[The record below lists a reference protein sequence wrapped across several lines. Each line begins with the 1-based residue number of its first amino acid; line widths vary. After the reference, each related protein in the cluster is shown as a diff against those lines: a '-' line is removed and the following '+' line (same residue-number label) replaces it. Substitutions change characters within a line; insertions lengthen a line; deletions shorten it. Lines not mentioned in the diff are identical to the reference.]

1 MTVDLL
7 ARVVFVTADEAPPAE
22 VVRLVEHPR
31 GVAEGRELD
40 SFLAELDAGQAVPG
54 LLVAVGGSKVIETLR
69 RHERTACLPIFC
81 WGSGARVAPGW
92 DGNVV
97 SWNENQLALAAAWQ
111 MTLAK
116 ARPVAELDEQERREH
131 LFLRYLASRGVASL
145 ACMQVFGLEFIDGA
159 VSRWQRNDWIEL
171 IGSEGLQ
178 ATAALQAQ
186 IWGNK
191 VAELPPQ
198 ETTPREVPSLADS
211 PQQHAP
217 REAALE
223 QASPPEVAPQE
234 SASDRTAP
242 QEAAEREQ
250 AAPKQAASQQ
260 VDAQQA
266 ASKDVATVH
275 ADVVASLLQDSQA
288 RERSMPT
295 PTPIVVERRRGFGF
309 RDVLLLALLGF
320 IVFDLWKRYGRDY
333 FYPPVIV
340 KTDQVEP
347 AQTPSLLVELPPA
360 PPPELSL
367 DAHLSWEILDY
378 NAPAEGVVTWRLPET
393 NQVQSGDVIAHI
405 RQPSVV
411 ENADAPDI
419 KALQQQ
425 LDGFYA
431 EIAEQQ
437 TNANAAAATR
447 IVDARSVLNE
457 AQRSESNLSA
467 RVQQLDDSYQRALK
481 LAQEGVLSFREIR
494 PDWEKLQ
501 AAKVQLA
508 AASAKINASQTE
520 IEAALA
526 FEVPRVAEDPLW
538 QAQIKAVQAQMEQQL
553 QTVASAPISVIAQ
566 DSGLFVKRIPN
577 DGSTTVGEVLG
588 QLRKSASGQVE
599 AVLATADW
607 DSSYL
612 QGVARLRRPQRSS
625 WMPTKILAAESLPTG
640 LTLLRLRLPVG
651 WLDGSDGI
659 SLENA
664 SQLELRI
671 TAPLSS
677 VHESE

>member
-40 SFLAELDAGQAVPG
+40 SFLAELDAGQDVPG
-54 LLVAVGGSKVIETLR
+54 LLVAVGGTKVIETLR

-111 MTLAK
+111 KTLAT
-116 ARPVAELDEQERREH
+116 ARPVAELQEQERREH

-145 ACMQVFGLEFIDGA
+145 ACMDVFGLEFTEGA
-159 VSRWQRNDWIEL
+159 LSRWQRNKWIEQV
-171 IGSEGLQ
+171 GTERLQ
-178 ATAALQAQ
+178 ATTALQEQ
-186 IWGNK
+186 IWGSK
-191 VAELPPQ
+191 LAELPPV
-198 ETTPREVPSLADS
+198 PPVPEV
-211 PQQHAP
+211 
-217 REAALE
+217 EAAV
-223 QASPPEVAPQE
+223 EVAPDDIFELVTEAVDQPFTAAVAPPAAKE
-234 SASDRTAP
+234 SPAP
-242 QEAAEREQ
+242 VDSIPGKEERPAAEM
-250 AAPKQAASQQ
+250 
-260 VDAQQA
+260 DAEVKTPA
-266 ASKDVATVH
+266 KDVATVH

-295 PTPIVVERRRGFGF
+295 PSAVVVERRRGFGF

-333 FYPPVIV
+333 FYPPALV
-340 KTDQVEP
+340 KQEQVEEP
-347 AQTPSLLVELPPA
+347 VQPPSMVVALPPA

-378 NAPAEGVVTWRLPET
+378 SAPAAGVLAWRLPET
-393 NQVQSGDVIAHI
+393 NRVQKGDVIAHI
-405 RQPSVV
+405 TQASAV
-411 ENADAPDI
+411 EAPDLD
-419 KALQQQ
+419 ALQAQ
-425 LDGFYA
+425 LDEVYS
-431 EIAEQQ
+431 EIADLQ
-437 TNANAAAATR
+437 TLANSDAATR
-447 IVDARSVLNE
+447 IVEARSAVSDAKQAETNLTVRVAELN
-457 AQRSESNLSA
+457 
-467 RVQQLDDSYQRALK
+467 DIYQRQLK
-481 LAQEGVLSFREIR
+481 LAQDGILSFREIR
-494 PDWEKLQ
+494 SDWENLQ
-501 AAKVQLA
+501 AAKEQLA
-508 AASAKINASQTE
+508 QAATKINKQQAIVET
-520 IEAALA
+520 ALA
-526 FEVPRVAEDPLW
+526 YEVPRVAEDPLW
-538 QAQIKAVQAQMEQQL
+538 QSRIEAIQL
-553 QTVASAPISVIAQ
+553 RMKQPQVAATTIPVVAQ
-566 DSGLFVKRIPN
+566 DSGLFVRRIPEN
-577 DGSTTVGEVLG
+577 GSTSAGEVVG

-607 DSSYL
+607 DPIYL

-677 VHESE
+677 VHESK

>member
-54 LLVAVGGSKVIETLR
+54 LLVAVGGNKVIETLR

-111 MTLAK
+111 MTLAQ

-145 ACMQVFGLEFIDGA
+145 ACMDVFGLEFVEGA
-159 VSRWQRNDWIEL
+159 VSRWQRNGWIEM
-171 IGSEGLQ
+171 IGTEGLQ
-178 ATAALQAQ
+178 ATAALHTQ

-191 VAELPPQ
+191 LADLPPTQDAPQQVPPAQ
-198 ETTPREVPSLADS
+198 ETEEVQSE
-211 PQQHAP
+211 H
-217 REAALE
+217 
-223 QASPPEVAPQE
+223 V
-234 SASDRTAP
+234 
-242 QEAAEREQ
+242 
-250 AAPKQAASQQ
+250 
-260 VDAQQA
+260 
-266 ASKDVATVH
+266 DVAIVH

-295 PTPIVVERRRGFGF
+295 STPIVIERRRGFGF

-320 IVFDLWKRYGRDY
+320 IVFDLWERYGRDY
-333 FYPPVIV
+333 FYPPVV
-340 KTDQVEP
+340 VTTDQVQEP
-347 AQTPSLLVELPPA
+347 TPIPSMLVELPPA

-378 NAPAEGVVTWRLPET
+378 DAPAAGVVTWRLPET

-405 RQPSVV
+405 TLATAA
-411 ENADAPDI
+411 EGADSPDLA
-419 KALQQQ
+419 ALQQQ
-425 LDGFYA
+425 LDGLHA
-431 EIAEQQ
+431 QIADLQ
-437 TNANAAAATR
+437 TKANGAAATR
-447 IVDARSVLNE
+447 IVNARSTLSG
-457 AQRSESNLSA
+457 AQIDEKNLTV
-467 RVQQLDDSYQRALK
+467 RVQELDESYQRALK

-501 AAKVQLA
+501 AAKEQLA
-508 AASAKINASQTE
+508 AVKARILASQTE
-520 IEAALA
+520 VDAALA
-526 FEVPRVAEDPLW
+526 YQVPLVVEDLVW
-538 QAQIKAVQAQMEQQL
+538 QSRIKAVQAQMEQKPQA
-553 QTVASAPISVIAQ
+553 VASAIPVIAQ
-566 DSGLFVKRIPN
+566 DSGLFAKRIPN
-577 DGSTTVGEVLG
+577 NATTTVGEVLG

-607 DSSYL
+607 DPIYL

-625 WMPTKILAAESLPTG
+625 WMPTKILAAESTPTG
-640 LTLLRLRLPVG
+640 LTMLRLRLPVG

-677 VHESE
+677 VHQGE

>member
-7 ARVVFVTADEAPPAE
+7 ARVVFLTADEAPPSE

-97 SWNENQLALAAAWQ
+97 SWNENQLALAASWQ
-111 MTLAK
+111 KTLAS

-131 LFLRYLASRGVASL
+131 LFLRYLATRGVASL
-145 ACMQVFGLEFIDGA
+145 GCMDVFGLEFTEGA
-159 VSRWQRNDWIEL
+159 VSRWQRNGWIEL

-178 ATAALQAQ
+178 ATTALQQ
-186 IWGNK
+186 EIWGSK
-191 VAELPPQ
+191 LAELPPLQ
-198 ETTPREVPSLADS
+198 ALPQHAEPREVLPKAI
-211 PQQHAP
+211 
-217 REAALE
+217 
-223 QASPPEVAPQE
+223 ASPAVQDSSPPAAPAETAENLVAVSP
-234 SASDRTAP
+234 DVTTAP
-242 QEAAEREQ
+242 E
-250 AAPKQAASQQ
+250 
-260 VDAQQA
+260 
-266 ASKDVATVH
+266 DVATVH
-275 ADVVASLLQDSQA
+275 ADVVASMLQDSQA

-295 PTPIVVERRRGFGF
+295 PSPVIVERRRGFGY
-309 RDVLLLALLGF
+309 RDVLILALLAF
-320 IVFDLWKRYGRDY
+320 IVFDLWKRYGHDY
-333 FYPPVIV
+333 FYPPAVV
-340 KTDQVEP
+340 KSDQVQEP
-347 AQTPSLLVELPPA
+347 APPPSMLVELPPA

-378 NAPAEGVVTWRLPET
+378 NAAAAGVVTWRLPET

-405 RQPSVV
+405 TQPSTAAVA
-411 ENADAPDI
+411 NAPDQA
-419 KALQQQ
+419 ALQQQ
-425 LDGFYA
+425 LDGLYA
-431 EIAEQQ
+431 EIAQQQ

-447 IVDARSVLNE
+447 IVDARSTLGE
-457 AQRSESNLSA
+457 AQRSEKNLTT
-467 RVQQLDDSYQRALK
+467 RVQELNESYQRALK

-501 AAKVQLA
+501 TAKEQLA
-508 AASAKINASQTE
+508 AASARIAESQTE
-520 IEAALA
+520 IDAALA
-526 FEVPRVAEDPLW
+526 HQVPRVAEDPLW
-538 QAQIKAVQAQMEQQL
+538 QSQIQVIQMQMEQKAQV
-553 QTVASAPISVIAQ
+553 VASAPIAVIAQ

-577 DGSTTVGEVLG
+577 DASTTVGEVLG

-607 DSSYL
+607 DPIYL

-625 WMPTKILAAESLPTG
+625 WMPTKILAAESTPTG
-640 LTLLRLRLPVG
+640 LTVLRLRLPVG

-677 VHESE
+677 VHENE